1 MNNSANLCV
10 KIPKSINELDEI
22 ALNSKEKFE
31 FISGCTDLMVQN
43 AKWDT
48 LNNLI
53 DLTSV
58 KEMFSTIKIDGNYI
72 IIGAAV
78 PLTEIIN
85 SEIIKNNIPILSKC
99 CSMIGSVQI
108 QNRGTIG
115 GNIGNASPAGD
126 SLPSLNA
133 LDAELL
139 IGPKINDSFKVV
151 KLADFFVGFKKSILQ
166 ENQYIAFIRIPI
178 TKNKPDY
185 WYFRKVGQRY
195 SMAISK
201 VSLAMLVWKENNC
214 IKDIRISTGSI
225 NAVIKRETNS
235 ENLLKN
241 NLLNEEIINQAV
253 EEIKNEVSPITDIRS
268 NNIYRKH
275 IAGELLKEALF
286 LAIKE

>member
-1 MNNSANLCV
+1 MNNKFDLCV
-10 KIPKSINELDEI
+10 KQPHNINELDDLLI
-22 ALNSKEKFE
+22 NSKEKFE
-31 FISGCTDLMVQN
+31 FVSGCTDLMVQN

-48 LNNLI
+48 FNNMI
-53 DLTSV
+53 DLSSV
-58 KEMFSTIKIDGNYI
+58 GEIFNTIKIQDNNI

-85 SEIIKNNIPILSKC
+85 SDIVADNIPILSKC

-108 QNRGTIG
+108 QNRGSLG

-139 IGPKINDSFKVV
+139 IGPKINGNFKVV
-151 KLADFFVGFKKSILQ
+151 KLADFFTGFKKSILQ
-166 ENQYIAFIRIPI
+166 ENQYIAFIQIPI
-178 TKNKPDY
+178 TERKPDY

-201 VSLAMLVWKENNC
+201 VSLSVMIWKNDDVIED
-214 IKDIRISTGSI
+214 IKISTGSV
-225 NAVIKRETNS
+225 NAVIKREINT
-235 ENLLKN
+235 ENILRNISLT
-241 NLLNEEIINQAV
+241 EELIYKAV

-275 IAGELLKEALF
+275 ITGELLKEALF
-286 LAIKE
+286 LAI